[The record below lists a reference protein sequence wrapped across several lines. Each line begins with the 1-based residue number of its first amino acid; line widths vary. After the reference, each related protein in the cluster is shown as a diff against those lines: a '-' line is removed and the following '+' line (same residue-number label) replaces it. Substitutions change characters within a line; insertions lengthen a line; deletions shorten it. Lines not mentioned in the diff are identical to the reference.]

1 MAIQTKKISELGTIT
16 SLDGE
21 VYFLGTCGGVTGRIS
36 KSDHETNIIKEVK
49 ESIAQITAEIASIK
63 NTQSELI
70 NSVTTISNQPST
82 VAVEC
87 DCEEKIAALSEK
99 IAKLEGFVQALQ
111 KNTYLTLAEV
121 KKAAAEACPIETS
134 AE

>member
-1 MAIQTKKISELGTIT
+1 MAIQTKKISELGSIT
-16 SLDGE
+16 NLEGE
-21 VYFLGTCGGVTGRIS
+21 VYFLGTSAGVTGRIS
-36 KSDHETNIIKEVK
+36 KSDLESNILKKIND
-49 ESIAQITAEIASIK
+49 SIAQITVEIASIK
-63 NTQSELI
+63 NTQTELI
-70 NSVTTISNQPST
+70 KTVTTVSNQPST

-121 KKAAAEACPIETS
+121 KKAAAEACPIS